1 MSNMKMVYQTPKME
15 MIEFD
20 LQSLLLVNS
29 SSSLDTL
36 RLYDDEDTEEQI

>member
-1 MSNMKMVYQTPKME
+1 MKMVYQTPKME